1 MEDIRLN
8 GGILI
13 DAIQHI
19 TPEAVKNSG
28 LFEPY
33 SIILATTA
41 TIGEHAMLI
50 ADSLANQRFTNFKI
64 RKSQYNK
71 FDPYYV
77 YYYFFKIDEWCL
89 THTNAGGLLS
99 VDIPSL
105 KQKQFYTPCKKEQ
118 SKIASLFKLLDE
130 RITTQN
136 KIIDKLQSL
145 IGGIESGEM
154 KNISKDGKWVKLG
167 DICNITTG
175 KLDAN
180 AMVDGGRYP
189 FFTCAETPYSINE
202 YAFDTEALLIS
213 GNGVNLGYINY
224 YKGRFNAYQRTYVLD
239 AFTEDIH
246 FIKFALKVFL
256 PKRIA
261 IKKSTSNTPYIVMST
276 LSEMKLSMPSRQ
288 IQKRLS
294 TMMNLLENSLTNHRE
309 LLFNYSR
316 MKEYLLQ
323 NMFI

>member
-50 ADSLANQRFTNFKI
+50 ADSLANQQFTNFKI

-136 KIIDKLQSL
+136 KIIERYQSL
-145 IGGIESGEM
+145 IRALALKLTSQFKETRPLSDLVQYTPSTLKESDSQETGEVPVYGASGICGYVDFPLSDKDSILITKDGSGVGTIRYVSGQHAFVGTLASMSAKEGTFLPYVYFALMNLIFTAYKTGLAIPHIYFKDYGKAEIPCPVYEEQVRIATGLMEMEEKLGIEHSM
-154 KNISKDGKWVKLG
+154 LNNLQKQKNVLLKKL
-167 DICNITTG
+167 
-175 KLDAN
+175 
-180 AMVDGGRYP
+180 
-189 FFTCAETPYSINE
+189 
-202 YAFDTEALLIS
+202 
-213 GNGVNLGYINY
+213 
-224 YKGRFNAYQRTYVLD
+224 
-239 AFTEDIH
+239 
-246 FIKFALKVFL
+246 FI
-256 PKRIA
+256 
-261 IKKSTSNTPYIVMST
+261 
-276 LSEMKLSMPSRQ
+276 
-288 IQKRLS
+288 
-294 TMMNLLENSLTNHRE
+294 
-309 LLFNYSR
+309 
-316 MKEYLLQ
+316 
-323 NMFI
+323 